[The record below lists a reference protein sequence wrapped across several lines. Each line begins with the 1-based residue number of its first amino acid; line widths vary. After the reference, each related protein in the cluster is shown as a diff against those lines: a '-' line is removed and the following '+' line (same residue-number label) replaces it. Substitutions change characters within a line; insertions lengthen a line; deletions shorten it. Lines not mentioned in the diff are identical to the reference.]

1 MQILSTEYFLPNGS
15 MFNKSSKLLKA
26 IDVGKPLKIV
36 ADVVSPSL
44 TGVSTQS
51 ILTAISPFDWKLA
64 KMSPIFKNGS
74 KPDLNNYLN
83 CCPCRSQNFWKN
95 CLWPFYHYLNE
106 NGLLNNCQSGFLSL
120 HSTLATLLQTNDNWC
135 VNIDRG
141 LLKGAVSRQ
150 SSSFCLILP
159 ITHPQSL
166 WNLK

>member
-159 ITHPQSL
+159 ITHPQSI